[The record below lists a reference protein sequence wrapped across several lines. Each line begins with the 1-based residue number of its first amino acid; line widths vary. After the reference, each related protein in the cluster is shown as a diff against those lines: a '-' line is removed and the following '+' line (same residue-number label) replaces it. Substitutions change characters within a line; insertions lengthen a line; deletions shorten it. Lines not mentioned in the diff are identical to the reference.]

1 MNPRVKITP
10 RITVPVARRLS
21 LAASGR
27 SSSMSAVVNDL
38 LDKTLPSLDEIQA
51 QLAAPAAGEEGSDAH
66 GR

>member
-10 RITVPVARRLS
+10 DGERAVEQHVEQ
-21 LAASGR
+21 
-27 SSSMSAVVNDL
+27 VVNDL
-38 LDKTLPSLDEIQA
+38 LDKTLPSLDEIRA